1 MEVTK
6 DGSVRVVATK
16 VPEASSTVVPDS
28 CASESEAAAAMS
40 KLTTFSLDL
49 SEEEKRARSKVL
61 FRDILYYALQAW

>member
-6 DGSVRVVATK
+6 DGAVRVVAANARNAA
-16 VPEASSTVVPDS
+16 ASSAGPDS

-61 FRDILYYALQAW
+61 YSA